1 MRARR
6 KPHRSKP
13 GHIYVGATELRRRRG
28 RRLLVLLFLV
38 LILAA
43 SIWLILGWDLAAGES
58 VARLN
63 LSVQMSRGSL

>member
-13 GHIYVGATELRRRRG
+13 GHIYVATELRRRRG

>member
-43 SIWLILGWDLAAGES
+43 SIWLILGWDLMP
-58 VARLN
+58 AR
-63 LSVQMSRGSL
+63 VSLG